1 MSEEERSTKVKG
13 RTTQTGTVTL
23 DTPQQD
29 KDWSAEQ
36 KNKWVKESTQKLL
49 EAINQK

>member
-1 MSEEERSTKVKG
+1 MNEAQRDTKP
-13 RTTQTGTVTL
+13 TQTTSTMVKL

-36 KNKWVKESTQKLL
+36 KNKWVKESTQKML
-49 EAINQK
+49 EAINSK